1 MIFFLKTVL
10 IDQSLHFNVF
20 LFNQFFQ
27 FSKLRINRIKFILM
41 KLLKSFNLLNVLLI
55 LLFSLL
61 FELLL
66 EFQIPFMVSGAMHID
81 GV

>member
-66 EFQIPFMVSGAMHID
+66 EFLIPFMVSGAMHID